1 MRLPITRKKISPLI
15 AIIFIA
21 ITFSISLTAQDVSG
35 KKFSL
40 ISAQEYAIQH
50 NYEVQNSNFDIKA
63 AKNKLKEIT
72 ASGLP
77 QISGS
82 IDYNNF
88 LDIPTQLI
96 PGEIFGGE
104 PGSSIPVQFGKQHNA
119 TVGLSAS
126 QLIFNGSY
134 FVGLQA
140 SKIYLK
146 FAEENLERSKIDV
159 KETVT
164 QTYYLVLVAE
174 NNRSI
179 LQSSLDN
186 LNKILYEVQ
195 EHFNEGFV
203 EETDVKQLQISVTQL
218 KNNINM
224 IEEQINFSYML
235 LKFQMGID
243 LEQNIA
249 LTENLETILLQVN
262 IPQLME
268 EEFNLNQNI
277 SYRMMTTQE
286 RIAELSLKNEKSKFL
301 PTVTGFVSYQKNAQ
315 RDEFNLLENDG
326 DWFTTTVAGLK
337 LSLPI
342 FNSGSKYFKIQQ
354 SKIALKQA
362 QLNKQKVEQGLQLE
376 YSKAEIALSSAFENY
391 ESSKNNMQLSKEV
404 YDITLEKFSEG
415 ISSSLELT
423 QIHNQYLRSQ
433 SDYITAMSELL
444 NAKIQFDSLFN

>member
-1 MRLPITRKKISPLI
+1 MRLPIINKKPPPIIAITCI
-15 AIIFIA
+15 AIIIP
-21 ITFSISLTAQDVSG
+21 IYLTAQDITG
-35 KKFSL
+35 KQFSL
-40 ISAQEYAIQH
+40 KSAQVYAIQH
-50 NYEVQNSNFDIKA
+50 NYDVQKSNFDIKS
-63 AKNKLKEIT
+63 AKKKLREVT

-82 IDYNNF
+82 LDYNNF

-119 TVGLSAS
+119 TIGMSAS

-159 KETVT
+159 KKTVT

-174 NNRSI
+174 NSREI
-179 LQSSLDN
+179 LQSSLEN
-186 LNKILYEVQ
+186 LEKTLYEVQ
-195 EHFNEGFV
+195 EHFKEGFV
-203 EETDVKQLQISVTQL
+203 EETDVKQLLISVTQL
-218 KNNINM
+218 KNNVNM
-224 IEEQINFSYML
+224 IEEQIDFTYML

-243 LEQNIA
+243 LEQSIV
-249 LTENLETILLQVN
+249 LTEDLEAILLQVN
-262 IPQLME
+262 LPQLME

-301 PTVTGFVSYQKNAQ
+301 PTVSGFVSYQKNAQ
-315 RDEFNLLENDG
+315 RDEFNLHENDG

-342 FNSGSKYFKIQQ
+342 FNSGSRYFKIQQ

-376 YSKAEIALSSAFENY
+376 YSKAEIALSSSIENY
-391 ESSKNNMQLSKEV
+391 QSTKENMLLSKEV
-404 YDITLEKFSEG
+404 YDITLEK
-415 ISSSLELT
+415 I
-423 QIHNQYLRSQ
+423 Y
-433 SDYITAMSELL
+433 
-444 NAKIQFDSLFN
+444 